1 MKEIT
6 IKRRI
11 KSAIIFAHK
20 EGGGLYRHMRDKRE
34 QRSPF
39 PPSIIWGYSLK
50 GSVSRDFF
58 SFNISLF
65 EPIWATDKQLKVF
78 SNSALD
84 FAEIFDHKGISAVCN
99 IPRI

>member
-39 PPSIIWGYSLK
+39 PPSILGGYSVKYRL
-50 GSVSRDFF
+50 
-58 SFNISLF
+58 
-65 EPIWATDKQLKVF
+65 
-78 SNSALD
+78 SAQNY
-84 FAEIFDHKGISAVCN
+84 K
-99 IPRI
+99 